1 MNCKETGRDLEEQ
14 SLVPDLDVI
23 TQSCLHFRKIIVQIR
38 GILNTE
44 KESK

>member
-1 MNCKETGRDLEEQ
+1 MNCKETGHDLEEQ
-14 SLVPDLDVI
+14 SPVPNLDVI
-23 TQSCLHFRKIIVQIR
+23 TQCCLHFRKIIIQIR